1 VLSLSEPK
9 VLKVPLAIL
18 ALKVPKV
25 LKVLLVLKAQ
35 PVILLQ

>member
-1 VLSLSEPK
+1 

-18 ALKVPKV
+18 ALKAPKA